1 MTPTPE
7 ISAAQKKGQKLFM
20 TGMALV
26 MGGMIVSDVVM
37 MPNEDPSELFKAL
50 SHALEIR
57 MGECAEDDPIFIM
70 SVDILSR
77 TGQKYGIKLS

>member
-26 MGGMIVSDVVM
+26 MGGLIFGCGLALVVCFLHFRPAAVAAGGFGVVLAGAGIWLQVSGARLLRSKQ
-37 MPNEDPSELFKAL
+37 P
-50 SHALEIR
+50 
-57 MGECAEDDPIFIM
+57 
-70 SVDILSR
+70 
-77 TGQKYGIKLS
+77 

>member
-26 MGGMIVSDVVM
+26 MGGLIFGGGLAMVFYFLNIRPAAMAAGLFGAALAVAGIWLQVSGARLLRSKQ
-37 MPNEDPSELFKAL
+37 P
-50 SHALEIR
+50 
-57 MGECAEDDPIFIM
+57 
-70 SVDILSR
+70 
-77 TGQKYGIKLS
+77 